1 MEATSEKTVPS
12 LILPPALAAEV
23 EAAAAEEHRPV
34 LDVLQDVI
42 TRGLEERRW
51 QRVLAYG
58 AEHAKS
64 LGFTE
69 EDVPRLIAE
78 YRTEQRQGRE

>member
-1 MEATSEKTVPS
+1 MKASVDNLP
-12 LILPPALAAEV
+12 LVLPPALAAEV

-42 TRGLEERRW
+42 ERGLEERRW
-51 QRVLAYG
+51 QRLLAYG
-58 AEHAKS
+58 AGHARA
-64 LGFTE
+64 LGVTE

-78 YRTEQRQGRE
+78 FREEQRQARE

>member
-1 MEATSEKTVPS
+1 
-12 LILPPALAAEV
+12 
-23 EAAAAEEHRPV
+23 
-34 LDVLQDVI
+34 VLQDVI

-51 QRVLAYG
+51 QRVLAHG

-64 LGFTE
+64 RGFTE

-78 YRTEQRQGRE
+78 YRAEQRQARE